1 MEYFLKDSY
10 HTLLCSLGFVGNL
23 LGSAFSPW
31 KFYTN
36 LCPAYYSTSANPL
49 FWEAMMSHRD
59 RAIIFF
65 SFALLNL
72 SSFSSSPLVG
82 GNCPKVSEMKG
93 NFTWNMNSVYIQGIA
108 LWNFFVKSGSFVRLM
123 HVIGKNVWFI
133 QILSLFYYFH
143 SSTRHYSITSSLIIF

>member
-10 HTLLCSLGFVGNL
+10 HTLLCSLGFVGDL

-36 LCPAYYSTSANPL
+36 LCPVYYSTSANPL

-72 SSFSSSPLVG
+72 SPFSSSPLVG

-93 NFTWNMNSVYIQGIA
+93 NFTWNMNSVYIQGNCSLKFLREIRK
-108 LWNFFVKSGSFVRLM
+108 LCEVN
-123 HVIGKNVWFI
+123 VIGKNVWFI